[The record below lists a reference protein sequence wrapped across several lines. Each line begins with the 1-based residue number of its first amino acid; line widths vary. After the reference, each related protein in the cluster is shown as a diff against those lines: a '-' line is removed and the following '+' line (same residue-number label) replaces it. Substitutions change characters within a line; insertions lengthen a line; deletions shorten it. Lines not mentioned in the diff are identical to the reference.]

1 MVSSRDAN
9 LLITRFPQGDS
20 LGCLAKPDRSFDAFS
35 ALSGWDFLSSDF
47 WVYDGFVISSWS
59 RFKALHDTNLLSINL
74 DQEPN
79 LIILTPLSQRHGQ
92 RPPKLKIK
100 SQSANNL

>member
-47 WVYDGFVISSWS
+47 WVYDGSVISSWS
-59 RFKALHDTNLLSINL
+59 RFKISCARAG
-74 DQEPN
+74 
-79 LIILTPLSQRHGQ
+79 SQDHPGA
-92 RPPKLKIK
+92 
-100 SQSANNL
+100 SS